1 MFQNKTIQI
10 VLLCIG
16 TILCSAQW
24 ISTPLALVLGF
35 LITFLFGNHFME
47 FQSKFVKIFLQIAIV
62 GLGFGMEL
70 DKVIEVGKS
79 GLGLTIFSITTTLA
93 LGVILGKFF
102 KLDRKLS
109 YLISCGTAIC
119 GGSAIAATSSV
130 IKPKSES
137 ISISLGVVFLL
148 NSIALIIFP
157 PIGRALGLSQED
169 FGLWSAIAIHDTS
182 SVVGAAMNYGK
193 VALETATT
201 VKLARALWIIPI
213 SLVSMY
219 FFKEKGA
226 KFSVPRFIILFIL
239 AVFVNSFLSIPP
251 VISDV
256 ISFSSKSILI
266 LTIFLIG
273 MSLSV
278 EKLAKA
284 GIKPLSQGVILWI
297 VISVSSLAII
307 LWV

>member
-1 MFQNKTIQI
+1 MFPNKTIQI
-10 VLLCIG
+10 ILLCIG
-16 TILCSAQW
+16 TILCAAHW
-24 ISTPLALVLGF
+24 VSTPIALVLGF
-35 LITFLFGNHFME
+35 LITFFFGNHFME

-79 GLGLTIFSITTTLA
+79 GLGLTIFSITTTLIVGM
-93 LGVILGKFF
+93 LLGKFF
-102 KLDRKLS
+102 KLDKKLS

-157 PIGRALGLSQED
+157 PIGRAIGLSQED

-182 SVVGAAMNYGK
+182 SVVGAAMNYGE

-239 AVFVNSFLSIPP
+239 AVFINSFLSIPP

-273 MSLSV
+273 MSLSI
-278 EKLAKA
+278 EKLTKA